1 MTFPNLGKNEDLI
14 NRSILVFAG
23 VLFAFYLPQ
32 GKMRV
37 FKEIAFQAPSKVHF
51 VRLIFRSR
59 GKFTLLILEFVQIF
73 SILFLCARDRFLK
86 KKTAAPWAKGPSCQP
101 PAKATR
107 PQGHRARHA
116 QGGAAPG
123 ARRQG
128 AAILRG
134 FLVGFIYFRFFFQI
148 FSLFCF
154 LILDLFLIL
163 IYFLSPTPSKTL
175 PSPI

>member
-14 NRSILVFAG
+14 KKTILVFAG
-23 VLFAFYLPQ
+23 VLFAYYLPQ

-37 FKEIAFQAPSKVHF
+37 FKKIAFQAPSKVHF

-73 SILFLCARDRFLK
+73 LFFFSARETVL

-101 PAKATR
+101 PAG
-107 PQGHRARHA
+107 QGHRARTH
-116 QGGAAPG
+116 QGG
-123 ARRQG
+123 QG
-128 AAILRG
+128 ATP
-134 FLVGFIYFRFFFQI
+134 
-148 FSLFCF
+148 FSLSQQDSFPTSF
-154 LILDLFLIL
+154 IPYLILDLFLLL